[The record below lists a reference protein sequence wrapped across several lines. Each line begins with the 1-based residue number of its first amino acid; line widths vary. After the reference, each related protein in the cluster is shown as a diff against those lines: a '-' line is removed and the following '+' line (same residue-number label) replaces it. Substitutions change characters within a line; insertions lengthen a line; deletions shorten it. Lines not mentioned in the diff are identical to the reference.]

1 MSFQFRRF
9 RQPLAIL
16 CLTICCASL
25 PALAEVRYEDARVL
39 IQRVHDDLQRVRDL
53 GDRNK
58 KEKER
63 VDNAMKHLSDF
74 DRNLTRGD
82 FNQGRL
88 DSAIDDI
95 KNVVKNNT
103 LQPRD
108 RDALTADMQDLR
120 EFRWIETTR
129 R

>member
-1 MSFQFRRF
+1 MSLQLRRF
-9 RQPLAIL
+9 RAPLTVL

-25 PALAEVRYEDARVL
+25 PASAQVRHEDARGL
-39 IQRVHDDLQRVRDL
+39 IQRVTDDLQRVRDM
-53 GDRNK
+53 GNRNG

-63 VDNAMKHLSDF
+63 VDNALKHLSDF
-74 DRNLTRGD
+74 DRNWTRHN

-103 LQPRD
+103 LEPRD
-108 RDALTADMQDLR
+108 RDILTADMRDLR
-120 EFRWIETTR
+120 EFRWLETTK
-129 R
+129 

>member
-1 MSFQFRRF
+1 MGSQLQRF
-9 RQPLAIL
+9 RAPLSAL
-16 CLTICCASL
+16 CL
-25 PALAEVRYEDARVL
+25 LAGLAGGPVFAQVPRQDAREL
-39 IQRVHDDLQRVRDL
+39 IQRVHDDLQRVRNL

-74 DRNLTRGD
+74 DRNLTKER

-103 LQPRD
+103 LEPRD
-108 RDALTADMQDLR
+108 RDALTADMNDLR
-120 EFRWIETTR
+120 QYRWLETTR
-129 R
+129 

>member
-9 RQPLAIL
+9 RAPLAVV
-16 CLTICCASL
+16 CLAICCASL
-25 PALAEVRYEDARVL
+25 PVSAQVREDDARAL
-39 IQRVHDDLQRVRDL
+39 IQRVTDDLQRVRDM
-53 GDRNK
+53 GNRNS

-63 VDNAMKHLSDF
+63 VDNALKHLSDF
-74 DRNLTRGD
+74 DRNWTRHN

-103 LQPRD
+103 LEPRD
-108 RDALTADMQDLR
+108 RDILTADMRDLR
-120 EFRWIETTR
+120 EFRWEATTK
-129 R
+129 